1 MAKLHSKDKDRPPT
15 MSPTPSHASGTVASS
30 PCTQGAN
37 DATVV
42 KSVSKEVNKSS
53 EDGSSTDSEP
63 QTTESRGPKGFAHPA
78 FTDIGMKMKE
88 YNEALGDIQ
97 PLGVSHVAVLP
108 ELVLVGDQSSGKS
121 SLMSAF
127 ACSKLP
133 RSSGICTRC
142 PFHIRMSSS
151 KDLTW
156 SCTVSLQKE
165 YEYCPPANRPVRRAD
180 VTKRNPFPPWVRKT
194 LAETIIF
201 KTIYEH
207 DSVGIDEI
215 LCWAQVAT
223 LNPSQNPAQFV
234 PGEGSYAKE
243 TTLETAKLSTE
254 ARFSPNV
261 VSLEMRGPCFPDL
274 SFFDLP
280 GIFAVPEL
288 KDDDYL
294 VDVVENLTRK
304 YVSSK
309 GAIIML
315 ALPMDQDMDN
325 SRTLGVVRE
334 LNAENRTIGV
344 LTKADRPNFNEIDK
358 IDYWLAVLEEKKQRV
373 KEGGFFM
380 TSLPPEQE
388 LDNLM
393 IWEDLFFRAEGK
405 NWPREFDHY
414 AHRCGVDQLRPFI
427 MQELGHAFACSLP
440 NIKERFENRLDDIQG
455 QLNELP
461 DLPRNLEHEVRMTL
475 GHFYTSVK
483 DSVSSQEFEQNC
495 KQLTEQF
502 YRNLLRLKPKCILT
516 TEKSKPRPEDI
527 IMISD
532 DTEDEVTGS
541 KRPASRHPAVSSTP
555 KRQRHVDLFTT
566 PVKTE
571 GSPAGS
577 EFWSSTPMSSL
588 SQTCGEKG
596 KTLSLLEIRKE
607 INMKTRGGFENVV
620 PFEVYESLCLNAVS
634 QWGKQLELYM
644 DSITEKLVNAVTNA
658 LESSFKKFSKR
669 VIYKDAR
676 ELLMALLEERSAQQ
690 YKRLV
695 ELYENETY
703 RVVTINE
710 ASFNHLKVE
719 EKELLRRD
727 RLIIRAKAAGLNDRE
742 RGFKSYEEMSA
753 EEQSKVLNKYR
764 SQLPEDEFEREIGVA
779 ATVRGYYLT
788 AAARFVDG
796 ASMDVSSRLFR
807 SLRDGQLDHFLDE
820 KLGLFPYPSP
830 ETYARLME
838 EDVATAQ
845 KREQLKKEQA
855 KLQTALQRILALEDS
870 LPGYTMRRQENPP
883 INPIC

>member
-1 MAKLHSKDKDRPPT
+1 
-15 MSPTPSHASGTVASS
+15 
-30 PCTQGAN
+30 
-37 DATVV
+37 
-42 KSVSKEVNKSS
+42 
-53 EDGSSTDSEP
+53 
-63 QTTESRGPKGFAHPA
+63 
-78 FTDIGMKMKE
+78 
-88 YNEALGDIQ
+88 
-97 PLGVSHVAVLP
+97 
-108 ELVLVGDQSSGKS
+108 
-121 SLMSAF
+121 
-127 ACSKLP
+127 
-133 RSSGICTRC
+133 
-142 PFHIRMSSS
+142 MSSS

-427 MQELGHAFACSLP
+427 MQELGHAFACRYD
-440 NIKERFENRLDDIQG
+440 K
-455 QLNELP
+455 
-461 DLPRNLEHEVRMTL
+461 
-475 GHFYTSVK
+475 
-483 DSVSSQEFEQNC
+483 
-495 KQLTEQF
+495 
-502 YRNLLRLKPKCILT
+502 
-516 TEKSKPRPEDI
+516 
-527 IMISD
+527 
-532 DTEDEVTGS
+532 
-541 KRPASRHPAVSSTP
+541 
-555 KRQRHVDLFTT
+555 
-566 PVKTE
+566 
-571 GSPAGS
+571 
-577 EFWSSTPMSSL
+577 
-588 SQTCGEKG
+588 
-596 KTLSLLEIRKE
+596 
-607 INMKTRGGFENVV
+607 
-620 PFEVYESLCLNAVS
+620 
-634 QWGKQLELYM
+634 
-644 DSITEKLVNAVTNA
+644 
-658 LESSFKKFSKR
+658 
-669 VIYKDAR
+669 
-676 ELLMALLEERSAQQ
+676 
-690 YKRLV
+690 
-695 ELYENETY
+695 
-703 RVVTINE
+703 
-710 ASFNHLKVE
+710 
-719 EKELLRRD
+719 
-727 RLIIRAKAAGLNDRE
+727 
-742 RGFKSYEEMSA
+742 
-753 EEQSKVLNKYR
+753 
-764 SQLPEDEFEREIGVA
+764 
-779 ATVRGYYLT
+779 
-788 AAARFVDG
+788 
-796 ASMDVSSRLFR
+796 
-807 SLRDGQLDHFLDE
+807 
-820 KLGLFPYPSP
+820 
-830 ETYARLME
+830 
-838 EDVATAQ
+838 
-845 KREQLKKEQA
+845 
-855 KLQTALQRILALEDS
+855 
-870 LPGYTMRRQENPP
+870 
-883 INPIC
+883 